1 MDRTHTWF
9 LPLVA
14 VLAAIAPTFAQDSA
28 EQQGADPLNA
38 VVKLEVSTSEINVFE
53 PWRAEKSGGDGSGV
67 IIGDGRI
74 LTCAHCVSD
83 AAFIR
88 VRKSDVDT
96 IYHGKVE
103 FIDNDCDLALVRVDD
118 PSFMANVAPMEIGE
132 TPVVQAEVVAVG
144 YPKGGRLISFT
155 RGIVSRIEDQRYT
168 QSFQY
173 LLTIQID
180 AAINSGNSGGPV
192 LDMETGKIC
201 GIAFQGREDGES
213 LGYMIPPDMIRQ
225 FFNDI
230 ADGHVDGVAERR
242 FSTSGMESEAR
253 RRAYGMKPGHTGV
266 FITNVDP
273 SVEDDSVKTGDV
285 LLEIGGFNIANNG
298 NIRIEGNEIRSIFWP
313 LYIRQIGETVPA
325 KVLRNGV
332 ETNVSLHV
340 SKRKWKVRPYLHDL
354 KPDWFLTGGFVFTT
368 SSFNLLERR
377 TQYREDPGDERKT
390 PDEMQVILC
399 SVFPDPAIEG
409 YMGASGRRLDT
420 VNGVKVRNL
429 RHVAELVD
437 GCKDEFIRFGLDD
450 DDPWNEEIV
459 VDRAQ
464 MAEATPRVMK
474 RYQIPADRSEG
485 L

>member
-1 MDRTHTWF
+1 MDRSHTWF

-14 VLAAIAPTFAQDSA
+14 ALAAVAPTFAQDSA

-180 AAINSGNSGGPV
+180 AAINSGNSGGPGLRCSGV
-192 LDMETGKIC
+192 
-201 GIAFQGREDGES
+201 
-213 LGYMIPPDMIRQ
+213 YY
-225 FFNDI
+225 FFL
-230 ADGHVDGVAERR
+230 
-242 FSTSGMESEAR
+242 SS
-253 RRAYGMKPGHTGV
+253 
-266 FITNVDP
+266 
-273 SVEDDSVKTGDV
+273 
-285 LLEIGGFNIANNG
+285 
-298 NIRIEGNEIRSIFWP
+298 SIFRTWRP
-313 LYIRQIGETVPA
+313 LYMPQALQARCA
-325 KVLRNGV
+325 R
-332 ETNVSLHV
+332 
-340 SKRKWKVRPYLHDL
+340 
-354 KPDWFLTGGFVFTT
+354 
-368 SSFNLLERR
+368 
-377 TQYREDPGDERKT
+377 
-390 PDEMQVILC
+390 
-399 SVFPDPAIEG
+399 
-409 YMGASGRRLDT
+409 
-420 VNGVKVRNL
+420 
-429 RHVAELVD
+429 
-437 GCKDEFIRFGLDD
+437 
-450 DDPWNEEIV
+450 
-459 VDRAQ
+459 
-464 MAEATPRVMK
+464 
-474 RYQIPADRSEG
+474 
-485 L
+485 